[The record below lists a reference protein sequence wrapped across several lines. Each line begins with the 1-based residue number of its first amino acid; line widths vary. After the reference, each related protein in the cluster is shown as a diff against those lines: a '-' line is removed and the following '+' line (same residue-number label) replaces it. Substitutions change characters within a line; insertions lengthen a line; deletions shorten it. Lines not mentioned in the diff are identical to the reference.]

1 MSRGCFTPNLCFG
14 RGSTIWAQNQHGM
27 GFSEEFLWVNELV
40 ASSPTSEP
48 TALQLTLTGSAP
60 QSCHHHSPSATS
72 PLGPGGAGRTSW
84 SLGCLGTP
92 TTAGTGSAG
101 PSGAP
106 PAARKANIISIKP
119 WNLLLPLLEVSWRA
133 SCVCHVLTVEQKG
146 KKTFPNAMRWVVE
159 PSP

>member
-119 WNLLLPLLEVSWRA
+119 W
-133 SCVCHVLTVEQKG
+133 
-146 KKTFPNAMRWVVE
+146 E
-159 PSP
+159 PSFASAGGFMEGKPCLSCINCRAKGEKNFS